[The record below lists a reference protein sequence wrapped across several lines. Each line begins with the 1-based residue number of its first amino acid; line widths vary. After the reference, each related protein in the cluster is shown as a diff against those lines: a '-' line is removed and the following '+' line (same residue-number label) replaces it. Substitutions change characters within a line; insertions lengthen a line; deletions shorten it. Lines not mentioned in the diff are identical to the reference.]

1 MEQNLVKHMER
12 LRPAETGKY
21 GKTCMTLEYALI
33 RLEKKMDLFYPYPT
47 MQEWN
52 ESYRQMLVNAL
63 REAVIHE
70 RMMYRM
76 TEKDAIREM
85 LKMTREDA
93 QTDDGACEIA
103 RRVIK
108 NCAQLLEV
116 QQGDAKLV
124 TECIIAALDH
134 LINKC
139 EKQNGLKEAP

>member
-1 MEQNLVKHMER
+1 MM
-12 LRPAETGKY
+12 
-21 GKTCMTLEYALI
+21 LEYALI
-33 RLEKKMDLFYPYPT
+33 RLERKQDLFYPYLT

-63 REAVIHE
+63 REAVRHE
-70 RMMYRM
+70 RIMYRM

-85 LKMTREDA
+85 LKMTRDDA